1 MLIDNFKIAWRYF
14 TNGFVLN
21 LVILFFLIFFNVA
34 LLLGLMIKVDYLTI
48 VFCSIALIG
57 YAIISV
63 LLGYSTKYREKEVS
77 VRKLLG
83 AKGLEL
89 YALLS
94 AEVFI
99 YTFISASFSLIIL
112 EQTYQHTE
120 LLNELSF
127 LFVIKFIVI
136 LLILSLLISIYPA
149 MRLIAINP
157 IDTFNQK

>member
-1 MLIDNFKIAWRYF
+1 M
-14 TNGFVLN
+14 
-21 LVILFFLIFFNVA
+21 
-34 LLLGLMIKVDYLTI
+34 
-48 VFCSIALIG
+48 FCSIALIG

-77 VRKLLG
+77 VRKLLR
-83 AKGLEL
+83 AKGFEL

-120 LLNELSF
+120 LLHELSF
-127 LFVIKFIVI
+127 LFIIKRKTIRNCKNK
-136 LLILSLLISIYPA
+136 Y
-149 MRLIAINP
+149 
-157 IDTFNQK
+157 